1 MMKEIFKEISENAK
15 LVGASSLVFKDGKI
29 VEKLN
34 YGYSNLEKKKK
45 VNNNTIFR
53 IASVSK
59 IMVALCIMKLYEEGK
74 LDLTEDISKYLGFN
88 VRNPKYPDVEITLK
102 MVMTQTSSIT
112 DGFEK
117 GVNSDIDSGYNLVNG
132 TNEEC
137 SLQDLLDPNG
147 KRFVKET
154 FSNYRPA
161 THFEYSNLGCGIL
174 ACIVEKVSGIYFTDY
189 VKNLIFKPLKLDA
202 SFVVTDIKSK
212 DIASTYL
219 YENDKISLCRSKEMF
234 INNVYKKFPIG
245 ENFRGPAGG
254 LFISTNGL
262 MKIMMCLLKGGAP
275 IIKTETLDKMMQMA
289 WAGKKQPYDSYVA
302 KGLQLE
308 IVDYFNYRRLYGHF
322 GDAYGV
328 KSYFLFNREEQIG
341 MVYITNGGA
350 YKYQECGY
358 CDIHEKLIKATLDKY
373 WHKSFSTIFSFNT
386 NDKYGFID
394 KRKIEL
400 DYRSSKNGVF
410 FSKLSLLDALGISA
424 LEDYDFCNKEGKS
437 MTIEEIVEKYKDKY
451 NMDLVKGEDSY
462 IISYKHN

>member
-1 MMKEIFKEISENAK
+1 MKELFKEKSENAS

-34 YGYSNLEKKKK
+34 YGFSSLEKHKK
-45 VNNNTIFR
+45 VNNNTVFR

-74 LDLTEDISKYLGFN
+74 LDLTKDISEYLGFN
-88 VRNPKYPDVEITLK
+88 VRNPKYPDVVITLK
-102 MVMTQTSSIT
+102 MIMTQTSSIT

-117 GVNSDIDSGYNLVNG
+117 DVNSDVDSGYNLING

-137 SLQDLLDPNG
+137 TLRDLLDPDG

-161 THFEYSNLGCGIL
+161 THFEYSNFGCGIL
-174 ACIVEKVSGIYFTDY
+174 ACIVEKITGEYFTDY
-189 VKNLIFKPLKLDA
+189 VKKIVFKPLKIDA
-202 SFVVTDIKSK
+202 SFVVTDIKTK
-212 DIASTYL
+212 NIASTYL
-219 YENDKISLCRSKEMF
+219 YRDGENKLCRSREMF
-234 INNVYKKFPIG
+234 INNVYKKFPLG

-262 MKIMMCLLKGGAP
+262 MKIMKALLRGGKP
-275 IIKTETLDKMMQMA
+275 ILKTATLDKMMQMA
-289 WAGKKQPYDSYVA
+289 WAGKRQPNDSYVA

-308 IVDYFNYRRLYGHF
+308 IVDYFNNRRLYGHF

-341 MVYITNGGA
+341 MVYITNGGN

-358 CDIHEKLIKATLDKY
+358 CDIHEQLIKATLDKY
-373 WHKSFSTIFSFNT
+373 WHKSFSTIFTFNI
-386 NDKYGFID
+386 NEKVGYID
-394 KRKIEL
+394 KRQIEL
-400 DYRSSKNGVF
+400 DFRSSKNGVF
-410 FSKLSLLDALGISA
+410 FNKLSLLDGLGISA

-437 MTIEEIVEKYKDKY
+437 MPLEEVVEKFKDKY
-451 NMDLVKGEDSY
+451 NMDIVKGEESY
-462 IISYKHN
+462 IISYKHE

>member
-1 MMKEIFKEISENAK
+1 MKELFKEISENAS

-34 YGYSNLEKKKK
+34 YGFSSLEKHKK
-45 VNNNTIFR
+45 VNNNTVFR

-74 LDLTEDISKYLGFN
+74 LDLTKDISEYLGFN
-88 VRNPKYPDVEITLK
+88 VRNPKYPDVVITLK
-102 MVMTQTSSIT
+102 MIMTQTSSIT

-117 GVNSDIDSGYNLVNG
+117 DVNSDVDSGYNLING

-137 SLQDLLDPNG
+137 TLRDLLDPDG

-161 THFEYSNLGCGIL
+161 THFEYSNFGCGIL
-174 ACIVEKVSGIYFTDY
+174 ACIVEKITGEYFTDY
-189 VKNLIFKPLKLDA
+189 VKKIVFKPLKIDA
-202 SFVVTDIKSK
+202 SFVVTDIKTK
-212 DIASTYL
+212 NIASTYL
-219 YENDKISLCRSKEMF
+219 YRDGENKLCRSREMF
-234 INNVYKKFPIG
+234 INNVYKKFPLG

-262 MKIMMCLLKGGAP
+262 MKIMKALLSGCKP
-275 IIKTETLDKMMQMA
+275 ILKTATLDKMMQMA
-289 WAGKKQPYDSYVA
+289 WAGKRQPNDSYVA

-308 IVDYFNYRRLYGHF
+308 IVDYFNSRRLYGHF

-341 MVYITNGGA
+341 MVYITNGGN

-358 CDIHEKLIKATLDKY
+358 CDIHEQLIKATLDKY
-373 WHKSFSTIFSFNT
+373 WHKSFSTIFTFNI
-386 NDKYGFID
+386 NEKVGYID
-394 KRKIEL
+394 KRQIEL
-400 DYRSSKNGVF
+400 DFRSSKNGVF
-410 FSKLSLLDALGISA
+410 FNKLSLLDGLGISA

-437 MTIEEIVEKYKDKY
+437 MPLEEVVEKFKDKY
-451 NMDLVKGEDSY
+451 NMDIVKGEESY
-462 IISYKHN
+462 MISYKHE

>member
-1 MMKEIFKEISENAK
+1 MKELFKEISENAS

-34 YGYSNLEKKKK
+34 YGFSSLEKHKK
-45 VNNNTIFR
+45 VNNNTVFR

-74 LDLTEDISKYLGFN
+74 LDLTKDISEYLGFN
-88 VRNPKYPDVEITLK
+88 VRNPKYPDVVITLK
-102 MVMTQTSSIT
+102 MIMTQTSSIT

-117 GVNSDIDSGYNLVNG
+117 DVNSDVDSGYNLING

-137 SLQDLLDPNG
+137 TLRDLLDPDG

-161 THFEYSNLGCGIL
+161 THFEYSNFGCGIL
-174 ACIVEKVSGIYFTDY
+174 ACIVEKITGEYFTDY
-189 VKNLIFKPLKLDA
+189 VKKIVFKPLKIDA
-202 SFVVTDIKSK
+202 SFVVTDIKTK
-212 DIASTYL
+212 NIASTYL
-219 YENDKISLCRSKEMF
+219 YRDGENKLCRSREMF
-234 INNVYKKFPIG
+234 INNVYKKFPLG

-262 MKIMMCLLKGGAP
+262 MKIMKALLSGGKP
-275 IIKTETLDKMMQMA
+275 ILKTATLDKMMQMA
-289 WAGKKQPYDSYVA
+289 WAGKRQPNDSYVA
-302 KGLQLE
+302 KGLQVE
-308 IVDYFNYRRLYGHF
+308 IVDYFNNRRLYGHF

-341 MVYITNGGA
+341 MVYITNGGN

-358 CDIHEKLIKATLDKY
+358 CDIHEQLIKATLDKY
-373 WHKSFSTIFSFNT
+373 WHKSFSTIFTFNI
-386 NDKYGFID
+386 NEKVGYID
-394 KRKIEL
+394 KRQIEL
-400 DYRSSKNGVF
+400 DFRSSKNGVF
-410 FSKLSLLDALGISA
+410 FNKLSLLDGLGISA

-437 MTIEEIVEKYKDKY
+437 MPLEEVVEKFKDKY
-451 NMDLVKGEDSY
+451 NMDIVKGEESY
-462 IISYKHN
+462 IISYKHE

>member
-1 MMKEIFKEISENAK
+1 MKELFKEISENAS

-34 YGYSNLEKKKK
+34 YGFSSLEKHKK
-45 VNNNTIFR
+45 VNNNTVFR

-74 LDLTEDISKYLGFN
+74 LDLTKDISEYLGFN
-88 VRNPKYPDVEITLK
+88 VRNPKYPDVVITLK
-102 MVMTQTSSIT
+102 MIMTQTSSIT

-117 GVNSDIDSGYNLVNG
+117 DVNSDVDSGYNLING

-137 SLQDLLDPNG
+137 TLRDLLDPDG

-161 THFEYSNLGCGIL
+161 THFEYSNFGCGIL
-174 ACIVEKVSGIYFTDY
+174 ACIVEKITGEYFTDY
-189 VKNLIFKPLKLDA
+189 VKKIVFKPLKIDA
-202 SFVVTDIKSK
+202 SFVVTDIKTK
-212 DIASTYL
+212 NIASTYL
-219 YENDKISLCRSKEMF
+219 YRDGENKLCRSREMF
-234 INNVYKKFPIG
+234 INNVYKKFPLG

-262 MKIMMCLLKGGAP
+262 MKIMKALLRGGKP
-275 IIKTETLDKMMQMA
+275 ILKTATLDKMMQMA
-289 WAGKKQPYDSYVA
+289 WAGKRQPNDSYVA

-308 IVDYFNYRRLYGHF
+308 IVDYFNNRRLYGPF

-341 MVYITNGGA
+341 MVYITNGGN

-358 CDIHEKLIKATLDKY
+358 CDIHEQLIKATLDKY
-373 WHKSFSTIFSFNT
+373 WHKSFSTIFTFNI
-386 NDKYGFID
+386 NEKVGYID
-394 KRKIEL
+394 KRQIEL
-400 DYRSSKNGVF
+400 DFRSSKNGVF
-410 FSKLSLLDALGISA
+410 FNKLSLLDGLGISA

-437 MTIEEIVEKYKDKY
+437 MPLEEVVEKFKDKY
-451 NMDLVKGEDSY
+451 NMDIVKGEESY
-462 IISYKHN
+462 IISYKHE

>member
-1 MMKEIFKEISENAK
+1 MKELFKEISENAS

-34 YGYSNLEKKKK
+34 YGFSSLEKHKK
-45 VNNNTIFR
+45 VNNNTVFR

-74 LDLTEDISKYLGFN
+74 LDLTKDISEYLGFN
-88 VRNPKYPDVEITLK
+88 VRNPKYPDVVITLK
-102 MVMTQTSSIT
+102 MIMTQTSSIT

-117 GVNSDIDSGYNLVNG
+117 DVNSDVDSGYNLING

-137 SLQDLLDPNG
+137 TLRDLLDPDG

-161 THFEYSNLGCGIL
+161 THFEYSNFGCGIL
-174 ACIVEKVSGIYFTDY
+174 ACIVEKITGEYFTDY
-189 VKNLIFKPLKLDA
+189 VKKIVFKPLKIDA
-202 SFVVTDIKSK
+202 SFVVTDIKTK
-212 DIASTYL
+212 NIASTYL
-219 YENDKISLCRSKEMF
+219 YRDGENKLCRSREMF
-234 INNVYKKFPIG
+234 INNVYKKFPLG

-262 MKIMMCLLKGGAP
+262 MKIMKALLRGGKP
-275 IIKTETLDKMMQMA
+275 ILKTATLDKMMQMA
-289 WAGKKQPYDSYVA
+289 WAGKRQPNDSYVA

-308 IVDYFNYRRLYGHF
+308 IVDYFNNRRLYGQF

-341 MVYITNGGA
+341 MVYITNGGN

-358 CDIHEKLIKATLDKY
+358 CDIHEQLIKATLDKY
-373 WHKSFSTIFSFNT
+373 WHKSFSTIFTFNI
-386 NDKYGFID
+386 NEKVGYID
-394 KRKIEL
+394 KRQIEL
-400 DYRSSKNGVF
+400 DFRSSKNGVF
-410 FSKLSLLDALGISA
+410 FNKLSLLDGLGISA

-437 MTIEEIVEKYKDKY
+437 MPLEEVVEKFKDKY
-451 NMDLVKGEDSY
+451 NMDIVKGEESY
-462 IISYKHN
+462 IISYKHE

>member
-1 MMKEIFKEISENAK
+1 MKELFKEISENAS

-34 YGYSNLEKKKK
+34 YGFSSLEKHKK
-45 VNNNTIFR
+45 VNNNTVFR

-74 LDLTEDISKYLGFN
+74 LDLTKDISEYLGFN
-88 VRNPKYPDVEITLK
+88 VRNPKYPDVVITLK
-102 MVMTQTSSIT
+102 MIMTQTSSIT

-117 GVNSDIDSGYNLVNG
+117 DVNSDVDSGYNLING

-137 SLQDLLDPNG
+137 TLRDLLDPNG

-161 THFEYSNLGCGIL
+161 THFEYSNFGCGIL
-174 ACIVEKVSGIYFTDY
+174 ACIVEKITGEYFTDY
-189 VKNLIFKPLKLDA
+189 VKKIVFKPLKIDA
-202 SFVVTDIKSK
+202 SFVVTDIKTK
-212 DIASTYL
+212 NIASTYL
-219 YENDKISLCRSKEMF
+219 YRDGENKLCRSREMF
-234 INNVYKKFPIG
+234 INNVYKKFPLG

-262 MKIMMCLLKGGAP
+262 MKIMKALLSGGKP
-275 IIKTETLDKMMQMA
+275 ILKTATLDKMMQMA
-289 WAGKKQPYDSYVA
+289 WAGKRQPNDSYVA

-308 IVDYFNYRRLYGHF
+308 IVDYFNSRRLYGHF

-341 MVYITNGGA
+341 MVYITNGGN

-358 CDIHEKLIKATLDKY
+358 CDIHEQLIKATLDKY
-373 WHKSFSTIFSFNT
+373 WHKSFSTIFTFNI
-386 NDKYGFID
+386 NEKVGYID
-394 KRKIEL
+394 KRQIEL
-400 DYRSSKNGVF
+400 DFRSSKNGVF
-410 FSKLSLLDALGISA
+410 FNKLSLLDGLGISA

-437 MTIEEIVEKYKDKY
+437 MPLEEVVEKFKDKY
-451 NMDLVKGEDSY
+451 NMDIVKGEESY
-462 IISYKHN
+462 IISYKHE

>member
-1 MMKEIFKEISENAK
+1 MKELFKEISEKAS

-34 YGYSNLEKKKK
+34 YGYSSLEKHKK
-45 VNNNTIFR
+45 VNNNTVFR

-74 LDLTEDISKYLGFN
+74 VDLTADISDYLGFL
-88 VRNPKYPDVEITLK
+88 VRNPKYPDVVITLK
-102 MVMTQTSSIT
+102 MIMTQTSSIT

-117 GVNSDIDSGYNLVNG
+117 DVNSDQDSGYNLING
-132 TNEEC
+132 TFEDC
-137 SLQDLLDPNG
+137 TLQDLLDSNG

-174 ACIVEKVSGIYFTDY
+174 ACIIEKVTGEYFTDF
-189 VKNLIFKPLKLDA
+189 VKKTIFKPLKLDA
-202 SFVVTDIKSK
+202 SFVVTDIKTK
-212 DIASTYL
+212 NIASTYL
-219 YENDKISLCRSKEMF
+219 YRDGENKLCRSREMF
-234 INNVYKKFPIG
+234 IEKVYPKFPLG

-254 LFISTNGL
+254 CFISTNGL
-262 MKIMMCLLKGGAP
+262 MKIMKALLAGGKP
-275 IIKTETLDKMMQMA
+275 ILQTSTLDKMMQMA
-289 WAGKKQPYDSYVA
+289 WAGKRQPNDSYVA

-308 IVDYFNYRRLYGHF
+308 IVDYFNSRRLYGHF

-341 MVYITNGGA
+341 MVYITNGGN

-373 WHKSFSTIFSFNT
+373 WHKSFSTIFTFNI
-386 NDKYGFID
+386 NDKVGYID
-394 KRKIEL
+394 RRAIEL
-400 DYRSSKNGVF
+400 DYRASKNGVF
-410 FSKLSLLDALGISA
+410 FNKLSLLDSLGISA
-424 LEDYDFCNKEGKS
+424 LDDYDFCNKEGKS
-437 MTIEEIVEKYKDKY
+437 MPIEDVVEKFKDKY
-451 NMDLVKGEDSY
+451 NMDIVKGEESY
-462 IISYKHN
+462 MISYKHE

>member
-1 MMKEIFKEISENAK
+1 MKELFKEISENAS

-34 YGYSNLEKKKK
+34 YGFSSLEKHKK
-45 VNNNTIFR
+45 VNNNTVFR

-74 LDLTEDISKYLGFN
+74 LDLTKDISEYLGFN
-88 VRNPKYPDVEITLK
+88 VRNPKYPDVVITLK
-102 MVMTQTSSIT
+102 MIMTQTSSIT

-117 GVNSDIDSGYNLVNG
+117 DVNSDVDSGYNLING

-137 SLQDLLDPNG
+137 TLRDLLDPDG

-161 THFEYSNLGCGIL
+161 THFEYSNFGCGIL
-174 ACIVEKVSGIYFTDY
+174 ACIVEKITGEYFTDY
-189 VKNLIFKPLKLDA
+189 VKKIVFKPLKIDA
-202 SFVVTDIKSK
+202 SFVVTDIKTK
-212 DIASTYL
+212 NIASTYL
-219 YENDKISLCRSKEMF
+219 YRDGENKLCRFREMF
-234 INNVYKKFPIG
+234 INNVYKKFPLG

-262 MKIMMCLLKGGAP
+262 MKIMKALLSGGKP
-275 IIKTETLDKMMQMA
+275 ILKTATLDKMMQMA
-289 WAGKKQPYDSYVA
+289 WAGKRQPNDSYVA

-308 IVDYFNYRRLYGHF
+308 IVDYFNSRRLYGHF

-341 MVYITNGGA
+341 MVYITNGGN

-358 CDIHEKLIKATLDKY
+358 CDIHEQLIKATLDKY
-373 WHKSFSTIFSFNT
+373 WHKSFSTIFTFNI
-386 NDKYGFID
+386 NEKVGYID
-394 KRKIEL
+394 KRQIEL
-400 DYRSSKNGVF
+400 DFRSSKNGVF
-410 FSKLSLLDALGISA
+410 FNKLSLLDGLGISA

-437 MTIEEIVEKYKDKY
+437 MPLEEVVEKFKDKY
-451 NMDLVKGEDSY
+451 NMDIVKGEESY
-462 IISYKHN
+462 IISYKHE

>member
-1 MMKEIFKEISENAK
+1 MKELFKEISENAS

-34 YGYSNLEKKKK
+34 YGFSSLEKHKK
-45 VNNNTIFR
+45 VNNNTVFR

-74 LDLTEDISKYLGFN
+74 LDLTKDISEYLGFN
-88 VRNPKYPDVEITLK
+88 VRNPKYPDVVITLK
-102 MVMTQTSSIT
+102 MIMTQTSSIT

-117 GVNSDIDSGYNLVNG
+117 DVNSDVDSGYNLING

-137 SLQDLLDPNG
+137 TLRDLLDPNG

-161 THFEYSNLGCGIL
+161 THFEYSNFGCGIL
-174 ACIVEKVSGIYFTDY
+174 ACIVEKITGEYFTDY
-189 VKNLIFKPLKLDA
+189 VKKIVFKPLKIDA
-202 SFVVTDIKSK
+202 SFVVTDIKTK
-212 DIASTYL
+212 NIASTYL
-219 YENDKISLCRSKEMF
+219 YRDGENKLCRSREMF
-234 INNVYKKFPIG
+234 INNVYKKFPLG

-262 MKIMMCLLKGGAP
+262 MKIMKALLSGGKP
-275 IIKTETLDKMMQMA
+275 ILKTATLDKMMQMA
-289 WAGKKQPYDSYVA
+289 WAGKRQPNDSYVA

-308 IVDYFNYRRLYGHF
+308 IVDYFNNRRLYGHF

-341 MVYITNGGA
+341 MVYITNGGN

-358 CDIHEKLIKATLDKY
+358 CDIHEQLIKATLDKY
-373 WHKSFSTIFSFNT
+373 WHKSFSTIFTFNI
-386 NDKYGFID
+386 NEKVGYID
-394 KRKIEL
+394 KRQIEL
-400 DYRSSKNGVF
+400 DFRSSKNGVF
-410 FSKLSLLDALGISA
+410 FNKLSLLDGLGISA

-437 MTIEEIVEKYKDKY
+437 MPLEEVVEKFKDKY
-451 NMDLVKGEDSY
+451 NMDIVKGEESY
-462 IISYKHN
+462 IISYKHE

>member
-1 MMKEIFKEISENAK
+1 MKELFKEISENAS

-34 YGYSNLEKKKK
+34 YGFSSLEKHKK
-45 VNNNTIFR
+45 VNNNTVFR

-74 LDLTEDISKYLGFN
+74 LDLTKDISEYLGFN
-88 VRNPKYPDVEITLK
+88 VRNPKYPDVVITLK
-102 MVMTQTSSIT
+102 MIMTQTSSIT

-117 GVNSDIDSGYNLVNG
+117 DVNSDVDSGYNLING

-137 SLQDLLDPNG
+137 TLRDLLDPDG

-161 THFEYSNLGCGIL
+161 THFEYSNFGCGIL
-174 ACIVEKVSGIYFTDY
+174 ACIVEKITGEYFTDY
-189 VKNLIFKPLKLDA
+189 VKKIVFKPLKIDA
-202 SFVVTDIKSK
+202 SFVVTDIKTNN
-212 DIASTYL
+212 IASTYL
-219 YENDKISLCRSKEMF
+219 YRDGENKLCRSREMF
-234 INNVYKKFPIG
+234 INNVYKKFPLG

-262 MKIMMCLLKGGAP
+262 MKIMKALLSGGKP
-275 IIKTETLDKMMQMA
+275 ILKTATLDKMMQMA
-289 WAGKKQPYDSYVA
+289 WAGKRQPNDSYVA

-308 IVDYFNYRRLYGHF
+308 IVDYFNNRRLYGHF

-341 MVYITNGGA
+341 MVYITNGGN

-358 CDIHEKLIKATLDKY
+358 CDIHEQLIKATLDKY
-373 WHKSFSTIFSFNT
+373 WHKSFSTIFTFNI
-386 NDKYGFID
+386 NEKVGYID
-394 KRKIEL
+394 KRQIEL
-400 DYRSSKNGVF
+400 DFRSSKNGVF
-410 FSKLSLLDALGISA
+410 FNKLSLLDGLGISA

-437 MTIEEIVEKYKDKY
+437 MPLEEVVEKFKDKY
-451 NMDLVKGEDSY
+451 NMDIVKGEESY
-462 IISYKHN
+462 MISYKHE

>member
-1 MMKEIFKEISENAK
+1 MKELFKEISENAS

-34 YGYSNLEKKKK
+34 YGFSSLEKHKK
-45 VNNNTIFR
+45 VNNNTVFR

-74 LDLTEDISKYLGFN
+74 LDLTKDISEYLGFK
-88 VRNPKYPDVEITLK
+88 VRNPKYPDVVITLK
-102 MVMTQTSSIT
+102 MIMTQTSSIT

-117 GVNSDIDSGYNLVNG
+117 DVNSDVDSGYNLING

-137 SLQDLLDPNG
+137 TLRDLLDPDG

-161 THFEYSNLGCGIL
+161 THFEYSNFGCGIL
-174 ACIVEKVSGIYFTDY
+174 ACIVEKITGEYFTDY
-189 VKNLIFKPLKLDA
+189 VKKIVFKPLKIDA
-202 SFVVTDIKSK
+202 SFVVTDIKTK
-212 DIASTYL
+212 NIASTYL
-219 YENDKISLCRSKEMF
+219 YRDGENKLCRSREMF
-234 INNVYKKFPIG
+234 INNVYKKFPLG

-262 MKIMMCLLKGGAP
+262 MKIMKALLSGGKP
-275 IIKTETLDKMMQMA
+275 ILKTATLDKMMQMA
-289 WAGKKQPYDSYVA
+289 WAGKRQPNDSYVA

-308 IVDYFNYRRLYGHF
+308 IVDYFNNRRLYGHF

-341 MVYITNGGA
+341 MVYITNGGN

-358 CDIHEKLIKATLDKY
+358 CDIHEQLIKATLDKY
-373 WHKSFSTIFSFNT
+373 WHKSFSTIFTFNI
-386 NDKYGFID
+386 NEKVGYID
-394 KRKIEL
+394 KRQIEL
-400 DYRSSKNGVF
+400 DFRSSKNGVF
-410 FSKLSLLDALGISA
+410 FNKLSLLDGLGISA

-437 MTIEEIVEKYKDKY
+437 MPLEEVVEKFKDKY
-451 NMDLVKGEDSY
+451 NMDIVKGEESY
-462 IISYKHN
+462 IISYKHE

>member
-1 MMKEIFKEISENAK
+1 MKELFKEISENAS

-34 YGYSNLEKKKK
+34 YGFSSLEKHKK
-45 VNNNTIFR
+45 VNNNTVFR

-74 LDLTEDISKYLGFN
+74 LDLTKDISEYLGFN
-88 VRNPKYPDVEITLK
+88 VRNPKYPDVVITLK
-102 MVMTQTSSIT
+102 MIMTQTSSIT

-117 GVNSDIDSGYNLVNG
+117 DVNSDVDSGYNLING

-137 SLQDLLDPNG
+137 TLRDLLDPDG

-161 THFEYSNLGCGIL
+161 THFEYSNFGCGIL
-174 ACIVEKVSGIYFTDY
+174 ACIVEKITGEYFTDY
-189 VKNLIFKPLKLDA
+189 VKKIVFKPLKIDA
-202 SFVVTDIKSK
+202 SFVVTDIKTK
-212 DIASTYL
+212 NIASTYL
-219 YENDKISLCRSKEMF
+219 YRDGENKLCRSREMF
-234 INNVYKKFPIG
+234 INNVYKKFPLG

-262 MKIMMCLLKGGAP
+262 MKIMKALLSGGKP
-275 IIKTETLDKMMQMA
+275 ILKTATLDKMMQMA
-289 WAGKKQPYDSYVA
+289 WAGKRQPNDSYVA

-308 IVDYFNYRRLYGHF
+308 IVDYFNNRRLYGHF

-341 MVYITNGGA
+341 MVYITNGGN

-358 CDIHEKLIKATLDKY
+358 CDIHEQLIKATLDKY
-373 WHKSFSTIFSFNT
+373 WHKSFSTIFTFNI
-386 NDKYGFID
+386 NEKVGYID
-394 KRKIEL
+394 KRQIEL
-400 DYRSSKNGVF
+400 DFRSSKNGVF
-410 FSKLSLLDALGISA
+410 FNKLSLLDGLGISA

-437 MTIEEIVEKYKDKY
+437 MPLEEVVEKFKDKY
-451 NMDLVKGEDSY
+451 NMDIVKGEESY
-462 IISYKHN
+462 IISYKHE

>member
-1 MMKEIFKEISENAK
+1 MKELFKEISENAS

-34 YGYSNLEKKKK
+34 YGFSSLEKHKK
-45 VNNNTIFR
+45 VNNNTVFR

-74 LDLTEDISKYLGFN
+74 LDLTKDISEYLGFN
-88 VRNPKYPDVEITLK
+88 VRNPKYPDVVITLK
-102 MVMTQTSSIT
+102 MIMTQTSSIT

-117 GVNSDIDSGYNLVNG
+117 DVNSDVDSGYNLING

-137 SLQDLLDPNG
+137 TLRDVLDPDG

-161 THFEYSNLGCGIL
+161 THFEYSNFGCGIL
-174 ACIVEKVSGIYFTDY
+174 ACIVEKITGEYFTDY
-189 VKNLIFKPLKLDA
+189 VKKIVFKPLKIDA
-202 SFVVTDIKSK
+202 SFVVTDIKTNN
-212 DIASTYL
+212 IASTYL
-219 YENDKISLCRSKEMF
+219 YRDGENKLCRSREMF
-234 INNVYKKFPIG
+234 INNVYKKFPLG

-262 MKIMMCLLKGGAP
+262 MKIMKALLSGGKP
-275 IIKTETLDKMMQMA
+275 ILKTATLDKMMQMA
-289 WAGKKQPYDSYVA
+289 WAGKRQPNDSYVA

-308 IVDYFNYRRLYGHF
+308 IVDYFNNRRLYGHF

-341 MVYITNGGA
+341 MVYITNGGN

-358 CDIHEKLIKATLDKY
+358 CDIHEQLIKATLDKY
-373 WHKSFSTIFSFNT
+373 WHKSFSTIFTFNI
-386 NDKYGFID
+386 NEKVGYID
-394 KRKIEL
+394 KRQIEL
-400 DYRSSKNGVF
+400 DFRSSKNGVF
-410 FSKLSLLDALGISA
+410 FNKLSLLDGLGISA

-437 MTIEEIVEKYKDKY
+437 MPLEEVVEKFKDKY
-451 NMDLVKGEDSY
+451 NMDIVKGEESY
-462 IISYKHN
+462 MISYKHE

>member
-1 MMKEIFKEISENAK
+1 MKELFKEISQNAS

-34 YGYSNLEKKKK
+34 YGYSSLEKNKK
-45 VNNNTIFR
+45 VNNNTVFR

-59 IMVALCIMKLYEEGK
+59 IIVALCIMKLYEEGK
-74 LDLTEDISKYLGFN
+74 VDLTTDISDYLGFS
-88 VRNPKYPDVEITLK
+88 VRNPKYPDVIITLK
-102 MVMTQTSSIT
+102 MIMTQTSSIT

-117 GVNSDIDSGYNLVNG
+117 DVNSDVDSGYNLING

-174 ACIVEKVSGIYFTDY
+174 ACIIEKVTGEYFTDY
-189 VKNLIFKPLKLDA
+189 VKRIIFKPLKLDA
-202 SFVVTDIKSK
+202 SFVVTDIKTK
-212 DIASTYL
+212 NIASTYL
-219 YENDKISLCRSKEMF
+219 YRDGENKLCRSREMF

-254 LFISTNGL
+254 CFISTNGL
-262 MKIMMCLLKGGAP
+262 MKIMKALLAGGKP
-275 IIKTETLDKMMQMA
+275 ILKTATLDKMMQMA
-289 WAGKKQPYDSYVA
+289 WAGKRQPNDSYVA

-308 IVDYFNYRRLYGHF
+308 IVDYFNSRRLYGHF

-341 MVYITNGGA
+341 MVYITNGGN

-373 WHKSFSTIFSFNT
+373 WHKSFSTIFTFNI
-386 NDKYGFID
+386 NDKIGYID
-394 KRKIEL
+394 KRAIEL
-400 DYRSSKNGVF
+400 DYRVSKNGVF
-410 FSKLSLLDALGISA
+410 FNKLSLLDGLGISA

-437 MTIEEIVEKYKDKY
+437 MPVEEVVEKFKDKY
-451 NMDLVKGEDSY
+451 NMDIIKGEESY
-462 IISYKHN
+462 MISYKHE

>member
-1 MMKEIFKEISENAK
+1 MKELFKEISENAS

-34 YGYSNLEKKKK
+34 YGFSSLEKHKK
-45 VNNNTIFR
+45 VNNNTVFR

-74 LDLTEDISKYLGFN
+74 LDLTKDISEYLGFN
-88 VRNPKYPDVEITLK
+88 VRNPKYPDVVITLK
-102 MVMTQTSSIT
+102 MIMTQTSSIT

-117 GVNSDIDSGYNLVNG
+117 DVNSDVDSGYNLING

-137 SLQDLLDPNG
+137 TLRDLLDPDG

-161 THFEYSNLGCGIL
+161 THFEYSNFGCGIL
-174 ACIVEKVSGIYFTDY
+174 ACIVEKITGEYFTDY
-189 VKNLIFKPLKLDA
+189 VKKIVFKPLKIDA
-202 SFVVTDIKSK
+202 SFVVTDIKTK
-212 DIASTYL
+212 NIASTYL
-219 YENDKISLCRSKEMF
+219 YRDGENKLCRSREMF
-234 INNVYKKFPIG
+234 INNVYKKFPLG

-262 MKIMMCLLKGGAP
+262 MKIMKALLRGGKP
-275 IIKTETLDKMMQMA
+275 ILKTATLDKMMQMA
-289 WAGKKQPYDSYVA
+289 WAGKRQPNDSYVA

-308 IVDYFNYRRLYGHF
+308 IVDYFNNRRLYGHF

-341 MVYITNGGA
+341 MVYITNGGN

-358 CDIHEKLIKATLDKY
+358 CDIHEQLIKATLDKY
-373 WHKSFSTIFSFNT
+373 WHKSFSTIFTFNI
-386 NDKYGFID
+386 NEKVGYID
-394 KRKIEL
+394 KRQIEL
-400 DYRSSKNGVF
+400 DFRSSKNGVF
-410 FSKLSLLDALGISA
+410 FNKLSLLDGLGISA

-437 MTIEEIVEKYKDKY
+437 MPLEEVVEKFKDKY
-451 NMDLVKGEDSY
+451 NMDIVKGEESY
-462 IISYKHN
+462 IISYKHE

>member
-1 MMKEIFKEISENAK
+1 MKELFKEISQNAS

-34 YGYSNLEKKKK
+34 YGYSSLEKNKK
-45 VNNNTIFR
+45 VNNNTVFR

-59 IMVALCIMKLYEEGK
+59 IIVALCIMKLYEEGK
-74 LDLTEDISKYLGFN
+74 VDLATDISDYLGFS
-88 VRNPKYPDVEITLK
+88 VRNPKYPDVIITLK
-102 MVMTQTSSIT
+102 MIMTQTSSIT

-117 GVNSDIDSGYNLVNG
+117 DVNSDVDSGYNLING

-174 ACIVEKVSGIYFTDY
+174 ACIIEKVTGEYFTDY
-189 VKNLIFKPLKLDA
+189 VKRTIFKPLKLDA
-202 SFVVTDIKSK
+202 SFVVTDIKTK
-212 DIASTYL
+212 NIASTYL
-219 YENDKISLCRSKEMF
+219 YRDGENKLCRSREMF

-254 LFISTNGL
+254 CFISTNGL
-262 MKIMMCLLKGGAP
+262 MKIMKALLAGGKP
-275 IIKTETLDKMMQMA
+275 ILKTATLDKMMQMA
-289 WAGKKQPYDSYVA
+289 WAGKRQPNDSYVA

-308 IVDYFNYRRLYGHF
+308 IVDYFNSRRLYGHF

-341 MVYITNGGA
+341 MVYITNGGN

-373 WHKSFSTIFSFNT
+373 WHKSFSTIFTFNI
-386 NDKYGFID
+386 NEKIGYID
-394 KRKIEL
+394 KRAIEL
-400 DYRSSKNGVF
+400 DYRVSKNGVF
-410 FSKLSLLDALGISA
+410 FNKLSLLDGLGISA

-437 MTIEEIVEKYKDKY
+437 MPIEEVVEKFKDKY
-451 NMDLVKGEDSY
+451 NMDIIKGEESY
-462 IISYKHN
+462 MISYKHE

>member
-1 MMKEIFKEISENAK
+1 MKELFKEISENAS

-34 YGYSNLEKKKK
+34 YGFSSLEKHKK
-45 VNNNTIFR
+45 VNNNTVFR

-74 LDLTEDISKYLGFN
+74 LDLTKDISEYLGFN
-88 VRNPKYPDVEITLK
+88 VRNPKYPDVVITLK
-102 MVMTQTSSIT
+102 MIMTQTSSIT

-117 GVNSDIDSGYNLVNG
+117 DVNSDVDSGYNLING

-137 SLQDLLDPNG
+137 TLQDLLDPNG

-161 THFEYSNLGCGIL
+161 THFEYSNFGCGIL
-174 ACIVEKVSGIYFTDY
+174 ACIVEKITGEYFTEY
-189 VKNLIFKPLKLDA
+189 VKRIVFKPLKIDA
-202 SFVVTDIKSK
+202 SFVVTDIKTK
-212 DIASTYL
+212 NIASTYL
-219 YENDKISLCRSKEMF
+219 YRDGENKLCRSREMF
-234 INNVYKKFPIG
+234 INNVYKKFPLG

-262 MKIMMCLLKGGAP
+262 MKIMKALLSGGKP
-275 IIKTETLDKMMQMA
+275 ILKTSTLDKMMQMA
-289 WAGKKQPYDSYVA
+289 WAGKRQPNDSYVA

-308 IVDYFNYRRLYGHF
+308 IVDYFNNRRLYGHF

-341 MVYITNGGA
+341 MVYITNGGN

-373 WHKSFSTIFSFNT
+373 WHKSFSTIFTFNI
-386 NDKYGFID
+386 NEKVGYID
-394 KRKIEL
+394 KRQIEL
-400 DYRSSKNGVF
+400 DFRSSKNGVF
-410 FSKLSLLDALGISA
+410 FNKLSLLDGLGISA

-437 MTIEEIVEKYKDKY
+437 MPLEEVVEKFKDKY
-451 NMDLVKGEDSY
+451 NMDIVKGEESY
-462 IISYKHN
+462 MISYKRE

>member
-1 MMKEIFKEISENAK
+1 MKELFKEISENAS

-34 YGYSNLEKKKK
+34 YGFSSLEKHKK
-45 VNNNTIFR
+45 VNNNTVFR

-74 LDLTEDISKYLGFN
+74 LDLTKDISEYLGFN
-88 VRNPKYPDVEITLK
+88 VRNPKYPDVVITLK
-102 MVMTQTSSIT
+102 MIMTQTSSIT

-117 GVNSDIDSGYNLVNG
+117 DVNSDVDSGYNLING

-137 SLQDLLDPNG
+137 TLRDLLDPDG

-161 THFEYSNLGCGIL
+161 THFEYSNFGCGIL
-174 ACIVEKVSGIYFTDY
+174 ACIVEKITGEYFTDY
-189 VKNLIFKPLKLDA
+189 VKKIVFKPLKIDA
-202 SFVVTDIKSK
+202 SFVVTDIKTK
-212 DIASTYL
+212 NIASTYL
-219 YENDKISLCRSKEMF
+219 YRDGENKLCRSREMF
-234 INNVYKKFPIG
+234 INNVYKKFPLG

-262 MKIMMCLLKGGAP
+262 MKIMKALLSGGKP
-275 IIKTETLDKMMQMA
+275 ILKTATLDKMMQMA
-289 WAGKKQPYDSYVA
+289 WAGKRQPNDSYVA

-308 IVDYFNYRRLYGHF
+308 IVDYFNNRRLYGHF

-341 MVYITNGGA
+341 MVYITNGGN

-358 CDIHEKLIKATLDKY
+358 CDIHEQLIKATLDKY
-373 WHKSFSTIFSFNT
+373 WHKSFSTIFTFNI
-386 NDKYGFID
+386 NEKVGYID
-394 KRKIEL
+394 KRQIEP
-400 DYRSSKNGVF
+400 DFRSSKNGVF
-410 FSKLSLLDALGISA
+410 FNKLSLLDGLGISA

-437 MTIEEIVEKYKDKY
+437 MPLEEVVEKFKDKY
-451 NMDLVKGEDSY
+451 NMDIVKGEESY
-462 IISYKHN
+462 IISYKHE

>member
-1 MMKEIFKEISENAK
+1 MKELFKEISENAS

-34 YGYSNLEKKKK
+34 YGFSSLEKHKK
-45 VNNNTIFR
+45 VNNNTVFR

-74 LDLTEDISKYLGFN
+74 LDLTKDISEYLGFN
-88 VRNPKYPDVEITLK
+88 VRNPKYPDVVITLK
-102 MVMTQTSSIT
+102 MIMTQTSSIT

-117 GVNSDIDSGYNLVNG
+117 DVNSDVDSGYNLING

-137 SLQDLLDPNG
+137 TLRDLLDPDG

-161 THFEYSNLGCGIL
+161 THFEYSNFGCGIL
-174 ACIVEKVSGIYFTDY
+174 ACIVEKITGEYFTDY
-189 VKNLIFKPLKLDA
+189 VKKIVFKPLKIDA
-202 SFVVTDIKSK
+202 SFVVTDIKTK
-212 DIASTYL
+212 NIASTYL
-219 YENDKISLCRSKEMF
+219 YRDGENKLCRSREMF
-234 INNVYKKFPIG
+234 INNVYKKFPLG

-262 MKIMMCLLKGGAP
+262 MKIMKALLRGGKP
-275 IIKTETLDKMMQMA
+275 ILKTATLDKMMQMA
-289 WAGKKQPYDSYVA
+289 WAGKRQPNDSYVA

-308 IVDYFNYRRLYGHF
+308 IVDYFNNRRLYGHF

-341 MVYITNGGA
+341 MVYITNGGN

-358 CDIHEKLIKATLDKY
+358 CDIHEQLIKATLDKY
-373 WHKSFSTIFSFNT
+373 WHKSFSTIFTFNI
-386 NDKYGFID
+386 NEKVGYID
-394 KRKIEL
+394 KRQIEL
-400 DYRSSKNGVF
+400 DFRSSKNGVF
-410 FSKLSLLDALGISA
+410 FNKLSLLDGLGISA

-437 MTIEEIVEKYKDKY
+437 MPLEEVVEKFKDKY
-451 NMDLVKGEDSY
+451 NMDIV
-462 IISYKHN
+462 

>member
-1 MMKEIFKEISENAK
+1 MKELFKEISENAS

-34 YGYSNLEKKKK
+34 YGFSSLEKHKK
-45 VNNNTIFR
+45 VNNNTVFR

-74 LDLTEDISKYLGFN
+74 LDLTKDISEYLGFN
-88 VRNPKYPDVEITLK
+88 VRNPKYPDVAITLK
-102 MVMTQTSSIT
+102 MIMTQTSSIT

-117 GVNSDIDSGYNLVNG
+117 DVNSDVDSGYNLING
-132 TNEEC
+132 TQEEC
-137 SLQDLLDPNG
+137 TLQDLLDPNG

-161 THFEYSNLGCGIL
+161 THFEYSNFGCGIL
-174 ACIVEKVSGIYFTDY
+174 ACIVEKITGEYFTDY
-189 VKNLIFKPLKLDA
+189 VKKIVFKPLKLDA
-202 SFVVTDIKSK
+202 SFVVTDIKTK
-212 DIASTYL
+212 NIASTYL
-219 YENDKISLCRSKEMF
+219 YRDGENKLCRSREMF
-234 INNVYKKFPIG
+234 INNVYKKFPLG

-262 MKIMMCLLKGGAP
+262 MKIMKALLSGGKP
-275 IIKTETLDKMMQMA
+275 ILKTSTLDKMMQMA
-289 WAGKKQPYDSYVA
+289 WAGKRQPNDSYVA

-308 IVDYFNYRRLYGHF
+308 IVDYFNNRRLYGHF

-341 MVYITNGGA
+341 MVYITNGGN

-373 WHKSFSTIFSFNT
+373 WHKSFSTIFTFNV
-386 NDKYGFID
+386 NEKVGYID
-394 KRKIEL
+394 KRQIEL
-400 DYRSSKNGVF
+400 DFRASKNGVF
-410 FSKLSLLDALGISA
+410 FNKLSLLDGLGISA
-424 LEDYDFCNKEGKS
+424 LDDYDFCNKEGKS
-437 MTIEEIVEKYKDKY
+437 MPIEEVVEKFKDKY
-451 NMDLVKGEDSY
+451 NMDIVKGEESY
-462 IISYKHN
+462 MISYKHE

>member
-1 MMKEIFKEISENAK
+1 MKELFKEISENAS

-34 YGYSNLEKKKK
+34 YGFSSLEKHKK
-45 VNNNTIFR
+45 VNNNTVFR

-74 LDLTEDISKYLGFN
+74 LDLTKDISEYLGFN
-88 VRNPKYPDVEITLK
+88 VRNPKYPDVVITLK
-102 MVMTQTSSIT
+102 MIMTQTSSIT

-117 GVNSDIDSGYNLVNG
+117 DVNSDVDSGYNLING

-137 SLQDLLDPNG
+137 TLRDLLDPDG

-161 THFEYSNLGCGIL
+161 THFEYSNFGCGIL
-174 ACIVEKVSGIYFTDY
+174 ACIVEKITGEYFTDY
-189 VKNLIFKPLKLDA
+189 VKKIVFKPLKIDA
-202 SFVVTDIKSK
+202 SFVVTDIKTK
-212 DIASTYL
+212 NIASTYL
-219 YENDKISLCRSKEMF
+219 YRDGENKLCRSREMF
-234 INNVYKKFPIG
+234 INNVYKKFPLG

-262 MKIMMCLLKGGAP
+262 MKIMKALLSGGKP
-275 IIKTETLDKMMQMA
+275 ILKTATLDKMMQMA
-289 WAGKKQPYDSYVA
+289 WAGKRQPNDSYVA

-308 IVDYFNYRRLYGHF
+308 IVDYFNNRRLYGHF

-341 MVYITNGGA
+341 MVYITNGGN

-358 CDIHEKLIKATLDKY
+358 CDIHEQLIKATLDKY
-373 WHKSFSTIFSFNT
+373 WHKSFSTIFTFNI
-386 NDKYGFID
+386 NEKVGYID
-394 KRKIEL
+394 KRQIEL
-400 DYRSSKNGVF
+400 DFRSSKNGVF
-410 FSKLSLLDALGISA
+410 FNKLSLLDGLGISA

-437 MTIEEIVEKYKDKY
+437 MPLEEVVEKFKDKY
-451 NMDLVKGEDSY
+451 NMDIVKGEESY
-462 IISYKHN
+462 MISYKHE

>member
-1 MMKEIFKEISENAK
+1 MKELFKEISENAS

-34 YGYSNLEKKKK
+34 YGFSSLEKHKK
-45 VNNNTIFR
+45 VNNNTVFR

-74 LDLTEDISKYLGFN
+74 LDLTKDISEYLGFN
-88 VRNPKYPDVEITLK
+88 VRNPKYPDVVITLK
-102 MVMTQTSSIT
+102 MIMTQTSSIT

-117 GVNSDIDSGYNLVNG
+117 DVNSDVDSGYNLING

-137 SLQDLLDPNG
+137 TLRDLLDPDG

-161 THFEYSNLGCGIL
+161 THFEYSNFGCGIL
-174 ACIVEKVSGIYFTDY
+174 ACIVEKITGEYFTDY
-189 VKNLIFKPLKLDA
+189 VKKIVFKPLKIDA
-202 SFVVTDIKSK
+202 SFAVTDIKTK
-212 DIASTYL
+212 NIASTYL
-219 YENDKISLCRSKEMF
+219 YRDGENKLCRSREMF
-234 INNVYKKFPIG
+234 INNVYKKFPLG

-262 MKIMMCLLKGGAP
+262 MKIMKALLRGGKP
-275 IIKTETLDKMMQMA
+275 ILKTATLDKMMQMA
-289 WAGKKQPYDSYVA
+289 WAGKRQPNDSYVA

-308 IVDYFNYRRLYGHF
+308 IVDYFNNRRLYGHF

-341 MVYITNGGA
+341 MVYITNGGN

-358 CDIHEKLIKATLDKY
+358 CDIHEQLIKATLDKY
-373 WHKSFSTIFSFNT
+373 WHKSFSTIFTFNI
-386 NDKYGFID
+386 NEKVGYID
-394 KRKIEL
+394 KRQIEL
-400 DYRSSKNGVF
+400 DFRSSKNGVF
-410 FSKLSLLDALGISA
+410 FNKLSLLDGLGISA

-437 MTIEEIVEKYKDKY
+437 MPLEEVVEKFKDKY
-451 NMDLVKGEDSY
+451 NMDIVKGEESY
-462 IISYKHN
+462 IISYKHE

>member
-1 MMKEIFKEISENAK
+1 MKELFKEISENAS

-34 YGYSNLEKKKK
+34 YGFSSLEKHKK
-45 VNNNTIFR
+45 VNNNTVFR

-74 LDLTEDISKYLGFN
+74 LDLTKDISEYLGFN
-88 VRNPKYPDVEITLK
+88 VRNPKYPDVVITLK
-102 MVMTQTSSIT
+102 MIMTQTSSIT

-117 GVNSDIDSGYNLVNG
+117 DVNSDVDSGYNLING

-137 SLQDLLDPNG
+137 TLRDLLDPDG

-161 THFEYSNLGCGIL
+161 THFEYSNFGCGIL
-174 ACIVEKVSGIYFTDY
+174 ACIVEKITGEYFTDY
-189 VKNLIFKPLKLDA
+189 VKKIVFKPLKIDA
-202 SFVVTDIKSK
+202 SFVVTDIKTNN
-212 DIASTYL
+212 IASTYL
-219 YENDKISLCRSKEMF
+219 YRDGENKLCRSREMF
-234 INNVYKKFPIG
+234 INNVYKKFPLG

-262 MKIMMCLLKGGAP
+262 MKIMKALLSGGKP
-275 IIKTETLDKMMQMA
+275 ILKTATLDKMMQMA
-289 WAGKKQPYDSYVA
+289 WAGKRQPNDSYVA

-308 IVDYFNYRRLYGHF
+308 IVDYFNNRRLYGHF

-341 MVYITNGGA
+341 MVYITNGGN

-358 CDIHEKLIKATLDKY
+358 CDIHEQLIKATLDKY
-373 WHKSFSTIFSFNT
+373 WHKSFSTIFTFNI
-386 NDKYGFID
+386 NEKVGYID
-394 KRKIEL
+394 KRQIEL
-400 DYRSSKNGVF
+400 DFRSSKNGVF
-410 FSKLSLLDALGISA
+410 FNKLSLLDGLGISA

-437 MTIEEIVEKYKDKY
+437 MPLEEVVEKFKDKY
-451 NMDLVKGEDSY
+451 NMDIVKGEESY
-462 IISYKHN
+462 IISYKHE